1 MTIILSV
8 LRPGTLLLLLALMAC
23 SNGEGLPVGLGKRGN
38 TLILVIEDISR
49 VQEIRYQGT
58 DEKHY
63 LVVPSDANNELVVL
77 KINVFNEKS
86 TRLLITVDEAAAE
99 LRGFNRDED
108 FRLLDPRPE
117 NTTNVRMAEGPHPSE
132 NLHVP
137 FLIGPFELPQGF
149 SVIGWIAFDVPK
161 GLRLREMR
169 WNAGDTIF
177 IRS

>member
-1 MTIILSV
+1 MTIILRV

-23 SNGEGLPVGLGKRGN
+23 SNGEGLPVGLGKRGS
-38 TLILVIEDISR
+38 TLILTIDEISR
-49 VQEIRYQGT
+49 VQEIRYQDT

-63 LVVPSDANNELVVL
+63 LVVPSDANNELVLL
-77 KINVFNEKS
+77 KVDVHNERS
-86 TRLLITVDEAAAE
+86 TRLLITVDEEAAE
-99 LRGFNRDED
+99 LRGFNRGED
-108 FRLLDPRPE
+108 FKLVDPRPE
-117 NTTNVRMAEGPHPSE
+117 NETNVRMAAGPHPSE

-137 FLIGPFELPQGF
+137 FLIGPFELPQGY

-177 IRS
+177 IRP